1 MVDGGIIT
9 DESLRFRRMGDLMDQ
24 LLQFESGG
32 GTVLVEVADDEPG
45 IERAARVDEV
55 VVKARA
61 SLESAMEQVRA
72 VANATLGKVQDLA
85 QQPEQVEVEFGVRF
99 NAEAGAVIA
108 RTQAEGHLQVRLTWT
123 RPTTGAAS
131 GGA

>member
-1 MVDGGIIT
+1 
-9 DESLRFRRMGDLMDQ
+9 MDQ

-61 SLESAMEQVRA
+61 SLEGALDQVRA
-72 VANATLGKVQDLA
+72 FANATLLRLEDLA
-85 QQPEQVEVEFGVRF
+85 RQPEQVEVEFGIRL

-108 RTQAEGHLQVRLTWT
+108 RTQAEGHLQVTLTWT
-123 RPTTGAAS
+123 RPEAGAAAT
-131 GGA
+131 GT

>member
-1 MVDGGIIT
+1 
-9 DESLRFRRMGDLMDQ
+9 MDQ

-32 GTVLVEVADDEPG
+32 GAVLVEVADDEPG

-61 SLESAMEQVRA
+61 SLEGAMDQVRA
-72 VANATLGKVQDLA
+72 VATVTLGKLQGLA
-85 QQPEQVEVEFGVRF
+85 QQPEQIEVEFGVRF

-123 RPTTGAAS
+123 QPKPGAAD
-131 GGA
+131 GGT